1 MAKLHLDNHPENH
14 KDQEKCTDIRD
25 RPGIWFLGS
34 STKITMDTF
43 SVISA
48 WESEN

>member
-25 RPGIWFLGS
+25 CPGIWFFCS
-34 STKITMDTF
+34 STKRTMDTF
-43 SVISA
+43 PLISA
-48 WESEN
+48 